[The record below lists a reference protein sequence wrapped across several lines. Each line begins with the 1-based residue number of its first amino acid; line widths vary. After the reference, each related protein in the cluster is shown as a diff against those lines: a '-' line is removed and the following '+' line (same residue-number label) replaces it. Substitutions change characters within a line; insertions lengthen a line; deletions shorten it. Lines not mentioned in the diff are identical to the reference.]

1 MGEDEGQTNPG
12 NNYLNGVIKG
22 FFCFF
27 LLQRGEC
34 QVLSSFGLSFVDVLA
49 SYAIC
54 DSDNKHTKDVKTTS
68 CRTLSGETSS
78 RWVYTL
84 LFFSLLKVDLS
95 LFL

>member
-12 NNYLNGVIKG
+12 NNYLNGVIKV
-22 FFCFF
+22 FF

-68 CRTLSGETSS
+68 CGTLRGETSS

-84 LFFSLLKVDLS
+84 LFFSC
-95 LFL
+95 

>member
-12 NNYLNGVIKG
+12 NNYLNGVIKV
-22 FFCFF
+22 FFFS
-27 LLQRGEC
+27 LLQRGKC

-68 CRTLSGETSS
+68 CGTLRGETSS

-84 LFFSLLKVDLS
+84 LFFSC
-95 LFL
+95 